1 MHARLVPTLTV
12 RLAAAAFVALL
23 FAACEHNPTEAGTLA
38 SITIAPNPTTL
49 TVSTT
54 GQYSAIGRDASGN
67 VVGINPTWSV
77 AALGGSIN
85 PSGLFTAGT
94 ITGTFVNSVTAT
106 VGSISARATVTV
118 IAGAPATIV
127 VTPTP
132 VTLASGATQLFT
144 SVVRDAANN
153 VLAITPNWS
162 IAAGGGTINSAGLF
176 TAGTSAG
183 TFTNSVTASVG
194 AIAGTA
200 TVIVTSGGLA
210 TITVTPNPALLA
222 PGATQL
228 FTAVGKDGSG
238 NVVPTPGLAWSVVAA
253 GGTINA
259 GSGSF
264 VAGSVSNTFVNTVR
278 ATSGVTAGFATVTIS
293 AAPLVPLGAAAPFGI
308 LAGTAVTCI
317 STGFIYADVGVS
329 PGNTLSGFGGPCVQ
343 SGVQNLG
350 DATASAAQTSLT
362 TAYNLLAGMAC
373 GTTIVANL
381 GGTTLNP
388 GVYCSAGS
396 IGVTGTVTLNALGN
410 PNATWVFQAGSGLT
424 TAGSVVLIGGAQAKN
439 VYWQVGSSATLGT
452 ASAWQGNILALTSIT
467 LIDNATLNGR
477 ALARNG
483 AVTLGTGN
491 TINLP

>member
-1 MHARLVPTLTV
+1 MHARMVPKLTV
-12 RLAAAAFVALL
+12 RLVAAAFVALL
-23 FAACEHNPTEAGTLA
+23 FAACEHNPTDVGTLA

-54 GQYSAIGRDASGN
+54 GQYSAIGKDANGK

-77 AALGGSIN
+77 AAGGSSIN
-85 PSGLFTAGT
+85 ASGLFTAGT
-94 ITGTFVNSVTAT
+94 VTGTFVNGVTAT
-106 VGSISARATVTV
+106 VGSISANATVTV
-118 IAGAPATIV
+118 IAGA
-127 VTPTP
+127 
-132 VTLASGATQLFT
+132 
-144 SVVRDAANN
+144 
-153 VLAITPNWS
+153 
-162 IAAGGGTINSAGLF
+162 
-176 TAGTSAG
+176 
-183 TFTNSVTASVG
+183 
-194 AIAGTA
+194 
-200 TVIVTSGGLA
+200 
-210 TITVTPNPALLA
+210 
-222 PGATQL
+222 
-228 FTAVGKDGSG
+228 
-238 NVVPTPGLAWSVVAA
+238 
-253 GGTINA
+253 
-259 GSGSF
+259 
-264 VAGSVSNTFVNTVR
+264 
-278 ATSGVTAGFATVTIS
+278 

-343 SGVQNLG
+343 TGVQNLG
-350 DATASAAQTSLT
+350 DATAAAAQSSLT

-381 GGTTLNP
+381 GGTTLAP

-396 IGVTGTVTLNALGN
+396 IGVTGTLTLNALGN